1 MSSSKAEE
9 EIWKLIKLLR
19 EYRRYVRPRKR
30 LGYAKVK
37 RRWGVEGKRC

>member
-19 EYRRYVRPRKR
+19 EYRRYVRPKKR

-37 RRWGVEGKRC
+37 RRWEAKGKGC